1 VRSKGDITTS
11 VKYCCLR
18 HLPCRLVAEDA
29 NDWGVELTGRQARRR
44 ANYTTSCVLKTVMDA
59 RLLQEPNGYQ
69 LLRELEKLKQ
79 TDCRSIAKLMEWVVT
94 GTPAIA

>member
-1 VRSKGDITTS
+1 LT
-11 VKYCCLR
+11 
-18 HLPCRLVAEDA
+18 HLKPALLLHISYCRLVAEDC
-29 NDWGVELTGRQARRR
+29 NNWGVELTGRQARRGT
-44 ANYTTSCVLKTVMDA
+44 NYTTSCILKSVMDA

-94 GTPAIA
+94 GALALASLR